1 VSDADNLEIKKRAR
15 RRLVGA
21 AALALLAAI
30 LLPVMMDQE
39 PRPTGQDIQ
48 VSIPDRG
55 NVPPPRAALSREPQ
69 PEPEIPPVPEE
80 APATSQPE
88 PLPTPANPVAPPPPQ
103 ASVKPPVQTPSTPPA
118 ANRGD
123 EAARVQAILSGGQA
137 AAQQPAAVESYVLQ
151 VGAFGDAAK
160 AGGLSADLKKQGYA
174 AYTER
179 AGNVTRVRVGP
190 FTKKDEAEK
199 VAARLKAQGQNAVLA
214 PR

>member
-1 VSDADNLEIKKRAR
+1 MSDADNLEIKKRAR

-69 PEPEIPPVPEE
+69 PEPEIPPLPEE
-80 APATSQPE
+80 APALPPVPQVEPPAGPASQ
-88 PLPTPANPVAPPPPQ
+88 TVPPPSQVQP
-103 ASVKPPVQTPSTPPA
+103 KPPAQTPPA
-118 ANRGD
+118 ATRDD
-123 EAARVQAILSGGQA
+123 EAARVQAILSGSQAPAAQQA
-137 AAQQPAAVESYVLQ
+137 AAESYVLQ
-151 VGAFGDAAK
+151 IGAFGDATK

-190 FTKKDEAEK
+190 FSKRDEAEK
-199 VAARLKAQGQNAVLA
+199 VAAKLKAQGHNAVLA